1 MIPAYK
7 NRLGFCLVENLIIFV
22 SFPFQNP
29 MKTFSLFTFF
39 FINCFIFIAEAQQ
52 KSSSY
57 QSETLQ
63 IEQISPNTFLH
74 ISYLNTDDF
83 GKVACNGMIVINE
96 GEALV
101 FDTPANEEAS
111 LELIDWLEK
120 DQQVKVKGVVAT
132 HFHWDCL
139 GGLNEFHAKGIP
151 SYASAKTIELA
162 KSAGYPVP
170 EIGFKK
176 KLNLE
181 AGSIKIVNQ
190 FFGEGH
196 TKDNFISYVPTDQVI
211 FGGCMIKALGAGKG
225 NLEDA
230 NLSEW
235 SATVRKVKSALP
247 DTQIVIPGHGKIGG
261 TELLDY
267 TVEMFEKK

>member
-1 MIPAYK
+1 
-7 NRLGFCLVENLIIFV
+7 
-22 SFPFQNP
+22 
-29 MKTFSLFTFF
+29 MKTQAFLLILLFVYQQQSVFGQKKEFAYNSESL
-39 FINCFIFIAEAQQ
+39 QV
-52 KSSSY
+52 
-57 QSETLQ
+57 
-63 IEQISPNTFLH
+63 EQISQNTFLH

-101 FDTPANEEAS
+101 FDTPANEKAS
-111 LELIDWLEK
+111 LELINWLEK
-120 DQQVKVKGVVAT
+120 EQQVTVKGVVAT

-139 GGLNEFHAKGIP
+139 GGLDEFHRKGIH
-151 SYASAKTIELA
+151 SYASAKTIDLA
-162 KSAGYPVP
+162 KSVGYPVP
-170 EIGFKK
+170 EIDFKK
-176 KLNLE
+176 KLILE

-196 TKDNFISYVPTDQVI
+196 TKDNFISYVPADQVI
-211 FGGCMIKALGAGKG
+211 FGGCMIKAIGAGKG

-235 SATVRKVKSALP
+235 SATVEKVKSAFP
-247 DTQIVIPGHGKIGG
+247 GTQIVIPGHGKIGG

-267 TVEMFEKK
+267 TAEMFEKK